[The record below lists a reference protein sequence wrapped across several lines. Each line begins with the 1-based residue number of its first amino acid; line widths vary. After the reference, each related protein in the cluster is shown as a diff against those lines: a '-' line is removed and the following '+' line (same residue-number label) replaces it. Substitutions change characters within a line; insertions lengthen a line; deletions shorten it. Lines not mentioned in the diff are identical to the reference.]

1 LNDPIITVDEVTKQF
16 RGGTRALDGL
26 SLTIPKGTVYG
37 LLGPN
42 GAGKTTLIR
51 ILAIL
56 LRPDSG
62 TVRVAG
68 HDAVRNPAR
77 VRERIGLAGQFAA
90 VDDHLT
96 GRENIAMIG
105 RLYGLSRREAARR
118 AADIVHRI
126 HLADAA
132 DRQVKTYSGGMRRRI
147 DLAASLIGRPQVLFL
162 DEPTTGVD
170 PASRQDLWHLVRD
183 LAAEGTTVLLTTQ
196 YLDEADQLAD
206 RIAVIDHGRLLTE
219 GTATEL
225 KDRTGGI
232 LAQSAVFGSA
242 PTAYGLNNDRTNG
255 VLDRFRSLPM
265 ARSAVLTGRTLSDL
279 TRNTFILGLQLAVGV
294 ALGFRWQNGPG
305 GMLAAMGVALAFGY
319 ACCWLMAY
327 LGLTIRNTEAIQA
340 AIYMVVFPMTLT
352 SSVFLP
358 TQTMPGWLQ
367 AFAEHQPI
375 TITAN
380 ALRGLTLGQGALPA
394 GHTVTGETLLA
405 LTWTVG
411 ILAVFAPLAVRAY
424 QRNNG

>member
-1 LNDPIITVDEVTKQF
+1 MQDSIITVDEVSKQF

-26 SLTIPKGTVYG
+26 SLHIKPGSIYG

-51 ILAIL
+51 ILATL

-68 HDAVRNPAR
+68 HDVVRDAAS

-90 VDDHLT
+90 VDNHLT
-96 GRENIAMIG
+96 GRENIVMIG

-118 AADIVHRI
+118 TTDIVDRI

-147 DLAASLIGRPQVLFL
+147 DLAASLVGRPQVLFL

-170 PASRQDLWHLVRD
+170 PASRQDLWQLVRD

-206 RIAVIDHGRLLTE
+206 HIAVIDHGRLVTE

-225 KDRTGGI
+225 KDRTGGAI
-232 LAQSAVFGSA
+232 VELDLPAPQLDAALEALASLLARLDSGRDRIVLPA
-242 PTAYGLNNDRTNG
+242 PDGPLTLRHVLHLLDHAG
-255 VLDRFRSLPM
+255 VTPTD
-265 ARSAVLTGRTLSDL
+265 
-279 TRNTFILGLQLAVGV
+279 V
-294 ALGFRWQNGPG
+294 ALHRPT
-305 GMLAAMGVALAFGY
+305 LDD
-319 ACCWLMAY
+319 
-327 LGLTIRNTEAIQA
+327 
-340 AIYMVVFPMTLT
+340 VF
-352 SSVFLP
+352 
-358 TQTMPGWLQ
+358 
-367 AFAEHQPI
+367 
-375 TITAN
+375 
-380 ALRGLTLGQGALPA
+380 
-394 GHTVTGETLLA
+394 LA
-405 LTWTVG
+405 LTRPDTREAAG
-411 ILAVFAPLAVRAY
+411 RTA
-424 QRNNG
+424 

>member
-1 LNDPIITVDEVTKQF
+1 MNAPIIAVDAVSKQF

-26 SLTIPKGTVYG
+26 TLAIPTGAVYG

-51 ILAIL
+51 ILATL

-62 TVRVAG
+62 IVRVAG
-68 HDAVRNPAR
+68 HDVVRHPAR

-105 RLYGLSRREAARR
+105 RLYGLSRRETARR
-118 AADIVHRI
+118 AADVVDRI

-162 DEPTTGVD
+162 DEPTAGVD
-170 PASRQDLWHLVRD
+170 PTSRQDLWHLVRD

-225 KDRTGGI
+225 KDRTGGAVVELDLPAQQRQAAMTALEP
-232 LAQSAVFGSA
+232 LAPRHDHDRDRIVLPAPDGALTLRDALRLLDHAELTPTDVALHRPTLDDVFLTLTRHTA
-242 PTAYGLNNDRTNG
+242 PELAG
-255 VLDRFRSLPM
+255 
-265 ARSAVLTGRTLSDL
+265 RSA
-279 TRNTFILGLQLAVGV
+279 
-294 ALGFRWQNGPG
+294 
-305 GMLAAMGVALAFGY
+305 
-319 ACCWLMAY
+319 
-327 LGLTIRNTEAIQA
+327 
-340 AIYMVVFPMTLT
+340 
-352 SSVFLP
+352 
-358 TQTMPGWLQ
+358 
-367 AFAEHQPI
+367 
-375 TITAN
+375 
-380 ALRGLTLGQGALPA
+380 
-394 GHTVTGETLLA
+394 
-405 LTWTVG
+405 
-411 ILAVFAPLAVRAY
+411 
-424 QRNNG
+424 